1 MPLMHTHMDC
11 LETRPDWSQACAVPR
26 ATTETEREQR
36 TIQEILP
43 PYNVMLHNDDHHSMD
58 QVVDALVKSVPSL
71 IVEEA
76 VGIMLEAH
84 NSGIAIVITCR
95 LETAELYRDRI
106 RTFGLG
112 VTIEKA

>member
-1 MPLMHTHMDC
+1 MHIHMNR
-11 LETRPDWSQACAVPR
+11 LETQLNWSLASAIPK
-26 ATTETEREQR
+26 ATTTETEQEQR

-43 PYNVMLHNDDHHSMD
+43 PYNVMLHNDDHHSMG

-84 NSGIAIVITCR
+84 NSGVAIVITCP

>member
-1 MPLMHTHMDC
+1 MNSQMNR
-11 LETRPDWSQACAVPR
+11 LETRIDWSRAIATAR

-36 TIQEILP
+36 TLQEILP

-84 NSGIAIVITCR
+84 NSGVAIVITCP
-95 LETAELYRDRI
+95 LEQAELYRDRI

-112 VTIEKA
+112 VTIERA